1 MTRAYSESYL
11 SDAKDRLSQFFDY
24 LIKDC
29 GMKADWV
36 ASIFLSSR
44 YAEQFERGTPA
55 ILAGMSGIELAR
67 VVVEATYK
75 KKKLPEPRYSEG
87 LSPEYWAG
95 WALAEYQWY
104 SGMRFKDIFER
115 VKLSEIIPMY
125 SVYHEMDISKFIE
138 TMDERCSTALSECR
152 LKKLRESRLYA
163 LPCAVM
169 FALGAYI
176 VVSSGSRGGLLALI
190 VTVLSFVFFNAKSGK
205 QRVNDID
212 KAQAQTIYKLSR
224 VIGCS
229 MEDLLEK
236 PME

>member
-1 MTRAYSESYL
+1 MTRAYNESYL

-24 LIKDC
+24 LINDC
-29 GMKADWV
+29 GMKTDWV
-36 ASIFLSSR
+36 ASIFLSSG
-44 YAEQFERGTPA
+44 YAEQFERGNPA

-67 VVVEATYK
+67 AVVEATYK

-95 WALAEYQWY
+95 WALAEYQWH
-104 SGMRFKDIFER
+104 SGKRFKDIFEH

-138 TMDERCSTALSECR
+138 TMDEKCATALPECR
-152 LKKLRESRLYA
+152 LKKMQESRGLSQSE
-163 LPCAVM
+163 
-169 FALGAYI
+169 FAKISG
-176 VVSSGSRGGLLALI
+176 VSLRSI
-190 VTVLSFVFFNAKSGK
+190 QMYE

-224 VIGCS
+224 VIGCA

>member
-1 MTRAYSESYL
+1 MTRAYNESYL

-24 LIKDC
+24 LINDC

-36 ASIFLSSR
+36 ASIFLSSG
-44 YAEQFERGTPA
+44 YAEQFERGNPA

-67 VVVEATYK
+67 AVVEAIYK

-87 LSPEYWAG
+87 LSTEYWAG
-95 WALAEYQWY
+95 WALAEYQWH
-104 SGMRFKDIFER
+104 SGKRFKDIFEH

-138 TMDERCSTALSECR
+138 TMDEKCATALPECR
-152 LKKLRESRLYA
+152 LKKMRESRGLSQSELA
-163 LPCAVM
+163 KIS
-169 FALGAYI
+169 G
-176 VVSSGSRGGLLALI
+176 VSLRSI
-190 VTVLSFVFFNAKSGK
+190 QMYE

>member
-1 MTRAYSESYL
+1 MTRAYNESYL

-24 LIKDC
+24 LINDC

-36 ASIFLSSR
+36 ASIFLSSG
-44 YAEQFERGTPA
+44 YAEQFERGNPA

-67 VVVEATYK
+67 AVVEATYK

-87 LSPEYWAG
+87 LSPEYWTG
-95 WALAEYQWY
+95 WALAEYQWH
-104 SGMRFKDIFER
+104 SGKRFKDIFEH

-138 TMDERCSTALSECR
+138 TMDEKCATALPECR
-152 LKKLRESRLYA
+152 LKKMRESRGLSQSELA
-163 LPCAVM
+163 KIS
-169 FALGAYI
+169 G
-176 VVSSGSRGGLLALI
+176 VSLRSI
-190 VTVLSFVFFNAKSGK
+190 QMYE